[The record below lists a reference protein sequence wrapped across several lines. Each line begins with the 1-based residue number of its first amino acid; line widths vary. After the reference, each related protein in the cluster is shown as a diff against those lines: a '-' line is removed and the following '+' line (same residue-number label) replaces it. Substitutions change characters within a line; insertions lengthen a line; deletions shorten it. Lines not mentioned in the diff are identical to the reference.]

1 VANAA
6 IVPAGTSGSINVY
19 AINATDLIIDINGYY
34 AVSFGTPTAGY
45 TFRNA
50 SGTPLMTIA
59 PAGNVGIGTTTPGS
73 ALDVAGDINM
83 SGKLLQNGSS
93 ILYSPQWVQP
103 SLSALMRLPRPP
115 GRWTSGRCGLTSMAF
130 AE

>member
-93 ILYSPQWVQP
+93 ILYSPQWVQHR
-103 SLSALMRLPRPP
+103 SRR
-115 GRWTSGRCGLTSMAF
+115 
-130 AE
+130 